1 VSTPVHKQNAI
12 ELMAFVITFE
22 QPFSPLACENFL
34 GLQESFSEEFP
45 TFNRTMNVEIKVTD
59 EKPIEQS
66 EHLNGIVM
74 QKTRENG
81 QPEWQ
86 LRAQGN
92 SIIATCFH
100 YDRWNIESKKAVNH
114 LLKMVSSVEQDNPV
128 ALIALQTVDR
138 FMDNAEAYH
147 ISGVLNPD
155 SRFLTKQALESG
167 SLWHVHQ
174 GWFEQPSKDQ
184 KCLNVLNLSTTD
196 TPDGISTIID
206 HNSQII
212 FNAGKS
218 TAHLERELAD
228 VFEVL
233 HENNKKI
240 VRELLSDEQKEK
252 IGL

>member
-1 VSTPVHKQNAI
+1 VSTPINKKNAI
-12 ELMAFVITFE
+12 ELMAFVIAFE
-22 QPFSPLACENFL
+22 QPFSPVTCENFL
-34 GLQESFSEEFP
+34 GLQDTFSEEFP
-45 TFNRTMNVEIKVTD
+45 NFNRTMNVEIKVTD
-59 EKPIEQS
+59 EKPVEQS

-100 YDRWNIESKKAVNH
+100 YDRWKTESGKAINH

-128 ALIALQTVDR
+128 ALVALQTVDR
-138 FMDNAEAYH
+138 FMDSVEAYH
-147 ISGVLNPD
+147 ISGVLNSE

-174 GWFEQPSKDQ
+174 GWFEQYGQDQ

-196 TPDGISTIID
+196 SPDGISTIID
-206 HNSQII
+206 HNTQMI
-212 FNAGKS
+212 FNSGKS
-218 TAHLERELAD
+218 VTHLENELAD

-233 HENNKKI
+233 HNKNKEI
-240 VRELLSDEQKEK
+240 VRELLSDGQKEK

>member
-1 VSTPVHKQNAI
+1 MNTPIHKQNAI
-12 ELMAFVITFE
+12 ELMAFVIAFE
-22 QPFSPLACENFL
+22 QPFSPSTCEVFL
-34 GLQESFSEEFP
+34 GLQEPFSEEFP
-45 TFNRTMNVEIKVTD
+45 TFNRTMNVEIKVAD
-59 EKPIEQS
+59 EKPVEQS

-100 YDRWNIESKKAVNH
+100 YDRWKIESEKAVNH
-114 LLKMVSSVEQDNPV
+114 LLKIVSPVEQDNPV
-128 ALIALQTVDR
+128 ALVALQTVDR
-138 FMDNAEAYH
+138 FMDKVETYH

-167 SLWHVHQ
+167 GLWHVHQ
-174 GWFEQPSKDQ
+174 GWFEQSVQDQ
-184 KCLNVLNLSTTD
+184 KCLNVLNLSTTE

-206 HNSQII
+206 HNTQMI

-218 TAHLERELAD
+218 VAHLENELAD
-228 VFEVL
+228 IFEIL
-233 HENNKKI
+233 HNKNKEVI
-240 VRELLSDEQKEK
+240 RELLSDGQKEK